1 MLQVAK
7 QNNAATKL
15 QALLR
20 GASARIPQAEI
31 DERFA
36 KADADGSGGIDI
48 AELKIMAAA
57 EGQELNDEEAA
68 DVMGAIDTDG
78 DGAIDVQEFQAWIT
92 QGAGAGA
99 GAGVDPAQLLATAAA
114 ELGLGL
120 FDGGEF
126 LPGLLLP
133 DHGIQCLAHI
143 TARPVVYPWHR
154 CHNIV

>member
-1 MLQVAK
+1 MFPTRMRVQVRVQMVALFE
-7 QNNAATKL
+7 QHGIATVE
-15 QALLR
+15 QAFKGFDANGDGNISHEEFATGLR
-20 GASARIPQAEI
+20 QM
-31 DERFA
+31 
-36 KADADGSGGIDI
+36 DI
-48 AELKIMAAA
+48 
-57 EGQELNDEEAA
+57 GVTEAQIEQM
-68 DVMGAIDTDG
+68 VGLIDTDG

-99 GAGVDPAQLLATAAA
+99 GAEVDPAQLLATAAA